1 MQKRVSRPSWALSH
15 GYCGRTPPLAIHQPR
30 TRKVVERPHPLCY
43 ADSMIILEYFF
54 ILLLA
59 LYVWAVLNPLVAR
72 TFVAGLM
79 RRRRRYLVQHYGQR
93 SADRL
98 FREFRRRALE
108 EGADAALIEAVI
120 HEYRPKL
127 IERLGTQESN
137 ARLGKPRPLE
147 RYF

>member
-1 MQKRVSRPSWALSH
+1 MGIVGAHHPWLFTSQGPEKSLNDP
-15 GYCGRTPPLAIHQPR
+15 TP
-30 TRKVVERPHPLCY
+30 TCY
-43 ADSMIILEYFF
+43 ADAMIILEYSL

-59 LYVWAVLNPLVAR
+59 LYAWAVLNPLVAR

>member
-1 MQKRVSRPSWALSH
+1 MIYRSATCYGALMIV
-15 GYCGRTPPLAIHQPR
+15 LAY
-30 TRKVVERPHPLCY
+30 L
-43 ADSMIILEYFF
+43 F
-54 ILLLA
+54 ILLSA
-59 LYVWAVLNPLVAR
+59 LYAWAVLNPMAAR

-79 RRRRRYLVQHYGQR
+79 RRRRRYLVQHYGRR

-108 EGADAALIEAVI
+108 EGADAALIETVI
-120 HEYRPKL
+120 HEYRPGV
-127 IERLGTQESN
+127 IEHLGTQAAN

>member
-1 MQKRVSRPSWALSH
+1 
-15 GYCGRTPPLAIHQPR
+15 
-30 TRKVVERPHPLCY
+30 
-43 ADSMIILEYFF
+43 MITLEYFP

-59 LYVWAVLNPLVAR
+59 LYAWAVLNPMAAR
-72 TFVAGLM
+72 TFVARLM
-79 RRRRRYLVQHYGQR
+79 RRRRRHLVQHYGRR

-98 FREFRRRALE
+98 FRKFRRQALE

-120 HEYRPKL
+120 HEYRPEV
-127 IERLGTQESN
+127 IEHLGTHESD

>member
-1 MQKRVSRPSWALSH
+1 MGIVGARHPWLFTRQSPEKSLNDH
-15 GYCGRTPPLAIHQPR
+15 TPI
-30 TRKVVERPHPLCY
+30 CY
-43 ADSMIILEYFF
+43 ADSMIILEYSL

-59 LYVWAVLNPLVAR
+59 LYVWAVLNPMVAR

-98 FREFRRRALE
+98 FRKFRRQALE
-108 EGADAALIEAVI
+108 EGADAALIEDVMDG
-120 HEYRPKL
+120 YRPEV
-127 IERLGTQESN
+127 IEHLGTQESD
-137 ARLGKPRPLE
+137 ARLGKPRPPE

>member
-1 MQKRVSRPSWALSH
+1 MGIVGAHHPWLFTSQGPEKSLNDP
-15 GYCGRTPPLAIHQPR
+15 TP
-30 TRKVVERPHPLCY
+30 TCY
-43 ADSMIILEYFF
+43 ADAMIILEYSL

-59 LYVWAVLNPLVAR
+59 LYAWAVLNPLVAR

-93 SADRL
+93 SAARL

>member
-1 MQKRVSRPSWALSH
+1 MGIVGARHPWLFTSQGPEKSLNDP
-15 GYCGRTPPLAIHQPR
+15 TP
-30 TRKVVERPHPLCY
+30 TCY
-43 ADSMIILEYFF
+43 ADAMIILEYSL

-59 LYVWAVLNPLVAR
+59 LYAWAVLNPLVAR

-98 FREFRRRALE
+98 FREFRRRALT

-120 HEYRPKL
+120 HEYRPGV
-127 IERLGTQESN
+127 IERLGTQESD
-137 ARLGKPRPLE
+137 ACLGKPRPLE

>member
-1 MQKRVSRPSWALSH
+1 MNDPI
-15 GYCGRTPPLAIHQPR
+15 PI
-30 TRKVVERPHPLCY
+30 CY
-43 ADSMIILEYFF
+43 ADSMIILEYSL

-59 LYVWAVLNPLVAR
+59 LYAWAVLNPLAAR

-98 FREFRRRALE
+98 FREFRHRALE
-108 EGADAALIEAVI
+108 QGADAALIEAVI